1 MIAFRNVSKTL
12 GGKKVLNGI
21 DFEIERGE
29 TFVIVGAS
37 GAGKSVSLKH
47 MIRLMTPDEGEVV
60 VDGDVI
66 SEAEGRDLERA
77 RSRFGM
83 LFQSSALMQWMD
95 VGANVA
101 LPLRENTKK
110 TPQEIDELVDHKLE
124 MVGLTGAKE
133 KVPSDISGGMR
144 KRVGLAR
151 AIITEPEIVL
161 YDEPTSGLDPVT
173 SRKIDKLISSLRDKL
188 GVTSVVVTHDLH
200 SALAIANRIAL
211 ISEGRMVEIAAPKDF
226 VNSRNNVVQDFLEAQ
241 YITKRGSWEGDVK
254 S

>member
-21 DFEIERGE
+21 DFEIARGE

-47 MIRLMTPDEGEVV
+47 MIRLMTPDEGQVV
-60 VDGDVI
+60 VGDNVI

-77 RSRFGM
+77 RGRFGM

-101 LPLRENTKK
+101 LPLREHTKK
-110 TPQEIDELVDHKLE
+110 SPEEIEQLVDEKLE
-124 MVGLTGAKE
+124 MVGLTGAKD
-133 KVPSDISGGMR
+133 KMPSDISGGMR

-173 SRKIDKLISSLRDKL
+173 ARKIDRLINSLREKL

-200 SALAIANRIAL
+200 SALAIASRIAI
-211 ISEGRMVEIAAPKDF
+211 ISDGKMVEIATPKDF
-226 VNSRNNVVQDFLEAQ
+226 VNSRNEVVRDFLEAQ
-241 YITKRGSWEGDVK
+241 YITKRGSWEGDVE